1 MNILLINHYAG
12 STEMGME
19 FRPFYLAREW
29 VKLGHTVTI
38 LAGDYSHLRQNNP
51 VIETDFQES
60 EESGIRY
67 IWFKTGEYQGNGI
80 KRALTMA
87 RFVGKLLLNAKK
99 ISRAVKPDVVIASST
114 YPLDTYAAR
123 AIAKKT
129 KATLIHEVH
138 DMWPA
143 SPVELGGMSR
153 SNPFIVA
160 MQIAENAAYRRSDYV
175 VSLPSLAE
183 GYMKQHGLRDGR
195 FVCIRN
201 GVVLEDWET
210 PAPLPQTHLD
220 TLRELKKEK
229 FLVGYFGGHALSNAL
244 DTLLDAAKLLEGTNI
259 QVVLVGDG
267 VEKKRLQKRA
277 EDEGIS
283 TVTFLPSVPK
293 LAVPSLVE
301 FFDCSC
307 LTGLSSPLYRFGICM
322 NKLFDSMMA
331 AKPIICSI
339 DTPDSILTDENCGVM
354 VKAGD
359 PEALAQTIRD
369 LAKLPPE
376 QLEEMGQNGRKAAI
390 ERYNYTALA
399 KRFADLFVKS

>member
-1 MNILLINHYAG
+1 
-12 STEMGME
+12 
-19 FRPFYLAREW
+19 
-29 VKLGHTVTI
+29 
-38 LAGDYSHLRQNNP
+38 
-51 VIETDFQES
+51 
-60 EESGIRY
+60 
-67 IWFKTGEYQGNGI
+67 
-80 KRALTMA
+80 
-87 RFVGKLLLNAKK
+87 
-99 ISRAVKPDVVIASST
+99 
-114 YPLDTYAAR
+114 
-123 AIAKKT
+123 
-129 KATLIHEVH
+129 
-138 DMWPA
+138 
-143 SPVELGGMSR
+143 
-153 SNPFIVA
+153 
-160 MQIAENAAYRRSDYV
+160 
-175 VSLPSLAE
+175 
-183 GYMKQHGLRDGR
+183 
-195 FVCIRN
+195 
-201 GVVLEDWET
+201 
-210 PAPLPQTHLD
+210 LD

-369 LAKLPPE
+369 LAKMPPE

-399 KRFADLFVKS
+399 KRFADLFAKS

>member
-1 MNILLINHYAG
+1 
-12 STEMGME
+12 
-19 FRPFYLAREW
+19 
-29 VKLGHTVTI
+29 
-38 LAGDYSHLRQNNP
+38 
-51 VIETDFQES
+51 
-60 EESGIRY
+60 
-67 IWFKTGEYQGNGI
+67 
-80 KRALTMA
+80 MA
-87 RFVGKLLLNAKK
+87 RFVGKLLLYAKK

-201 GVVLEDWET
+201 GVVLEDWEN

-369 LAKLPPE
+369 LAKMPPE

-399 KRFADLFVKS
+399 KRFADLFAKS